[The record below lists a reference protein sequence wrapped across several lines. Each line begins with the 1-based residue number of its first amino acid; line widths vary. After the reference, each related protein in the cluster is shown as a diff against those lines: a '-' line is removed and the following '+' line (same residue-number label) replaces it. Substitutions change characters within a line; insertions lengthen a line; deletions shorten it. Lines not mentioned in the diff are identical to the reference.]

1 MAYGKNAARAGGTG
15 QTRSDYQY
23 STTREERRQMWLAVA
38 ALFVAFIVAG
48 CIGGWVA

>member
-1 MAYGKNAARAGGTG
+1 MAYGKNAARAGNTG
-15 QTRSDYQY
+15 RYTSEYQY

-38 ALFVAFIVAG
+38 ALFVAFFVAG